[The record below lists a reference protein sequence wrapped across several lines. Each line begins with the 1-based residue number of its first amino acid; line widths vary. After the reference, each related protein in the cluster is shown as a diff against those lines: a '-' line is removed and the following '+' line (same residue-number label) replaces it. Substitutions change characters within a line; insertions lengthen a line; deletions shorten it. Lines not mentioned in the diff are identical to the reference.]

1 MNIPDINSDFT
12 EDTMPSDEYLIEL
25 LDQAYRGNI
34 LCRKALV
41 DIERIKPYSSYKP
54 ETREYAKYS
63 LIKRLRNGEPRPL
76 NVYAQNDSLIISD
89 DYDSF
94 SIYKEIGEKQ
104 ILCIVIGDTPDID
117 GVQYLESPFKLTE
130 PSFDVVEVDQSI
142 QFKPDKI
149 MSCEEIANTILSTSR
164 TKAAYLTEDN
174 KNGHP
179 HSFLIDYPDIS
190 GDSESFL
197 AKTTVKDVPKN
208 IDEFDELS
216 QPQQNHLIRLFEDT
230 ALAGYVLGDQNSP
243 DSRLE
248 VCDAILEYHASNA
261 SPVVNLRSLLQRTD
275 VEVALEEAYQ
285 SGWFELSRS
294 RFEIAQV
301 VKDLK
306 SQQEGQSNPS

>member
-12 EDTMPSDEYLIEL
+12 EDTKPSDEHLIEL
-25 LDQAYRGNI
+25 LDQAYLGNI
-34 LCRKALV
+34 LCRYALV
-41 DIERIKPYSSYKP
+41 DIGRIKPYSGYKP
-54 ETREYAKYS
+54 ETREYAKYN
-63 LIKRLRNGEPRPL
+63 LIKRLRNGEPIPL
-76 NVYAQNDSLIISD
+76 NVYAQNDSLIMSD
-89 DYDSF
+89 DYDSYL
-94 SIYKEIGEKQ
+94 IYKEIGEKQ

-130 PSFDVVEVDQSI
+130 PSFDVVDADQSI
-142 QFKPDKI
+142 QFTPDKT
-149 MSCEEIANTILSTSR
+149 MSCDEIVNTILSTSR

-174 KNGHP
+174 KKGHP

-190 GDSESFL
+190 SDSESFL
-197 AKTTVKDVPKN
+197 AKTTLRDVPKN

-216 QPQQNHLIRLFEDT
+216 KPQQNQLIRLFEDI

-248 VCDAILEYHASNA
+248 VCNSILEYHVSNA
-261 SPVVNLRSLLQRTD
+261 SPEVNIMSLLQRID
-275 VEVALEEAYQ
+275 VGAALEEAYQ

-301 VKDLK
+301 AKDLK
-306 SQQEGQSNPS
+306 NEQEG